1 MASKPR
7 ERALKSTT
15 ALSVQSPM
23 NWRPRLAEDLIGQAR
38 RVALA
43 QTSKAKRRA

>member
-7 ERALKSTT
+7 ERVLKQAPS
-15 ALSVQSPM
+15 AQSPM
-23 NWRPRLAEDLIGQAR
+23 NWRPRTAEDLIGQAK

-43 QTSKAKRRA
+43 QREQSQAPLQ